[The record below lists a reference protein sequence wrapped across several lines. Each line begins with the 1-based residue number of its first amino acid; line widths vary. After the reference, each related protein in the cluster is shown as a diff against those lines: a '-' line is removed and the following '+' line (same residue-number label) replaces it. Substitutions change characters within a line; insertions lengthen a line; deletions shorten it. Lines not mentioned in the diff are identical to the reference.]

1 MKQLRREIW
10 GRLCGA
16 ACLCA
21 SVACG
26 SDDDGTASGES
37 AAVIENYASI
47 VYENYRDVT
56 GQAQILE
63 TAVDAFVAAPSA
75 STLNN
80 ARDAWKAA
88 REPYGQ
94 SEAFRFYDGPIDNPD
109 DGPEG
114 LINAWPLDEV
124 YVDYV
129 ADEPDSGIINETAMF
144 PTLSKQVIAAQNE
157 KDGEKNISTGYHAIE
172 FLLWGQDQSPTGPGN
187 RAFTDYVSGASG
199 TAANQAR
206 RGQYLTAVTDLLV
219 EDLNTVLDAWAEGED
234 NYRADFVKLAPTEAL
249 RRMLQGMGSLSGA
262 ELSGERMSVAMDNRD
277 QEDEHS
283 CFSDNTHRDLYANA
297 VSIQNVYLG
306 RYKDT
311 DGPGIDQLVRAKDA
325 ALDTKLQGQLQASLD
340 AIQAIPVPF
349 DQALMNDAGR
359 TKILTA
365 ITALQAET
373 ETIVDVA
380 TLLGVTIN
388 LE

>member
-1 MKQLRREIW
+1 
-10 GRLCGA
+10 
-16 ACLCA
+16 LCA

-26 SDDDGTASGES
+26 SDDDSTASGES

-56 GQAQILE
+56 GQAQILK

-75 STLNN
+75 NTLNN

-187 RAFTDYVSGASG
+187 RAFTDYVSGANG

-219 EDLNTVLDAWAEGED
+219 EDLNTVLDAWADGED

-262 ELSGERMSVAMDNRD
+262 ELSGERMTVAMDNRD

-297 VSIQNVYLG
+297 LSIQNVYLG